1 MLQKYLLAFV
11 CGGVFIGGLIYFTA
25 GHRSAPPPA
34 PAATQSDSTAAP
46 PETPAAAPE
55 PAPAPEQPAPAAAP
69 PARTARRHESAPPE
83 PEPPSEQPVE
93 QPVEQ
98 ARADAQP
105 VQPVEEANPQPQ
117 LPPPSPNAQPQL
129 PPPPAAAL
137 QTQPSNVMRPDPLA
151 ETRDRTPH
159 TVTIPAGTA
168 LSVRLRDSISTDK
181 QSEGDPFSA
190 TLDKPIVIDG
200 FVIADRGAVIQGKI
214 SSLKR
219 ASRGESRAAIGL
231 ELTELNTTDGQKVD
245 IRTDASRKTAA
256 SDTKGA
262 VTKVGVGAVLGTII
276 GAAVG
281 GGKGAAIGAGAGTAA
296 GGGAALGS
304 KGQEVRLASETLL
317 SFKLTEAVKLTEK
330 LN

>member
-1 MLQKYLLAFV
+1 MLQKYLLAFI
-11 CGGVFIGGLIYFTA
+11 CGGLFIGGLVYFAA
-25 GHRSAPPPA
+25 GHRSAPPAA
-34 PAATQSDSTAAP
+34 PAATQSDSTAVP

-55 PAPAPEQPAPAAAP
+55 PAPALEQPA
-69 PARTARRHESAPPE
+69 RTVRRHESAPPE
-83 PEPPSEQPVE
+83 PEPPASAAPEPPSEQR
-93 QPVEQ
+93 VEQ
-98 ARADAQP
+98 AQANPQP
-105 VQPVEEANPQPQ
+105 AQPVEEANPQPQ

-137 QTQPSNVMRPDPLA
+137 QTRPSNVMRPDPLA
-151 ETRDRTPH
+151 ETRDHTPH
-159 TVTIPAGTA
+159 TVTIPAGTTLA
-168 LSVRLRDSISTDK
+168 VRLRDSISSEK
-181 QSEGDPFSA
+181 QSEGDPFTA

-200 FVIADRGAVIQGKI
+200 FVIADRGALVQGKI
-214 SSLKR
+214 SALKR
-219 ASRGESRAAIGL
+219 AGRGESHAAIGL
-231 ELTELNTTDGQKVD
+231 ELTALSTTDGQKVN

-256 SDTKGA
+256 SDTKSA

-304 KGQEVRLASETLL
+304 KGQEVRLPSETLL